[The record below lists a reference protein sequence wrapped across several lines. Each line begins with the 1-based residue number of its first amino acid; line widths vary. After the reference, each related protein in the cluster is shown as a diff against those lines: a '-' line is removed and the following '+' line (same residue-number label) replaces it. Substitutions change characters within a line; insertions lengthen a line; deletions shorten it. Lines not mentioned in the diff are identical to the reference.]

1 MGRKP
6 KPKPLPKVLRLPL
19 SSDLDGLADKK
30 TNTILL
36 DRRLPPFLLL
46 ETTIHEALHLAAWSD
61 SERKVTIRA
70 RYIARVLWA
79 QGYRLSRK

>member
-19 SSDLDGLADKK
+19 SVDLDGLADKQ

-36 DRRLPPFLLL
+36 DRRLSPFLRL
-46 ETTIHEALHLAAWSD
+46 ETTVHEALHLADWKM

-79 QGYRLSRK
+79 QGYRLSTK